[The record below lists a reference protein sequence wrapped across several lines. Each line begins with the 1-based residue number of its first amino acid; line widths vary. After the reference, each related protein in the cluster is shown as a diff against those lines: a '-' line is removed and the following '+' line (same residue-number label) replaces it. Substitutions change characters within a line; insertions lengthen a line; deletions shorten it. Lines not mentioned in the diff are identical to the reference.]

1 MADSKHGNLGSIW
14 SFGASAGSAEMS
26 QLSASI
32 RVARRLS
39 LHATCVV
46 AYRRHRDCDGACVLC
61 GQVSPCFIR
70 RRAITVIEA
79 HADDPR
85 RYDDVDGEQV
95 RMVAGVA
102 AAPRVTWTR

>member
-14 SFGASAGSAEMS
+14 SFGASTDSAG
-26 QLSASI
+26 LSRLSTSI
-32 RVARRLS
+32 RVARKLS

-46 AYRRHRDCDGACVLC
+46 AYRRHRDCDGACALC
-61 GQVSPCFIR
+61 GQFSPCSVR

-85 RYDDVDGEQV
+85 RYDEVDGEQV

-102 AAPRVTWTR
+102 AAPRVAWIG